1 MCVSKP
7 SESHQGTTPV
17 CPDAGLSSVS
27 TMFGLPSCT
36 FGVCV
41 QGLFQKAIV
50 IAVCMRVAADAAAA
64 AAQPPLTQAAAEV
77 VFTRL
82 TAVEA
87 GGSGDLVSLAATVIA
102 DALAR
107 SSSWTAADAEADVLQ
122 RLQAA
127 VSAGSSPLQAMMVE
141 ALHVV
146 QALLVFG
153 RCDGFEGLPGKYMA
167 KAAPPLWARTLLAD
181 PAVVA
186 VHGMFGEVAHELGRV
201 CAVCEA
207 SYGEFVEQLF

>member
-1 MCVSKP
+1 MSIRMHDDP
-7 SESHQGTTPV
+7 ARSLGTLMTPHSGA
-17 CPDAGLSSVS
+17 D
-27 TMFGLPSCT
+27 
-36 FGVCV
+36 V

-64 AAQPPLTQAAAEV
+64 ARQPPLTQAAAEAV
-77 VFTRL
+77 YARL

-87 GGSGDLVSLAATVIA
+87 AGAGDLVSLAAAVIA
-102 DALAR
+102 DSLAG
-107 SSSWTAADAEADVLQ
+107 SSAGWSAAAAEADVLP

-127 VSAGSSPLQAMMVE
+127 VAAGSSPLQGMMSE

-153 RCDGFEGLPGKYMA
+153 RCDGFEGLPGAYVA
-167 KAAPPLWARTLLAD
+167 QAAPPKWAQALLVD
-181 PAVVA
+181 PVVTV
-186 VHGMFGEVAHELGRV
+186 VHRMFGEVAHELARV

-207 SYGEFVEQLF
+207 SYGDFVEQLF

>member
-1 MCVSKP
+1 M
-7 SESHQGTTPV
+7 
-17 CPDAGLSSVS
+17 
-27 TMFGLPSCT
+27 
-36 FGVCV
+36 

-64 AAQPPLTQAAAEV
+64 AAQPPLTQAAAEA

-87 GGSGDLVSLAATVIA
+87 SGSGDLVSLAATVIA
-102 DALAR
+102 DALER
-107 SSSWTAADAEADVLQ
+107 SGGWTAAGAEVDVLQ
-122 RLQAA
+122 RLQSA
-127 VSAGSSPLQAMMVE
+127 VSAGSSPLQGMMIE

-153 RCDGFEGLPGKYMA
+153 RCDGFEGLPGSYVA
-167 KAAPPLWARTLLAD
+167 KAAPPQWARTLLAD
-181 PAVVA
+181 PVVVV

-207 SYGEFVEQLF
+207 SYGEFVEHLF